1 MILIR
6 QKYKKYLIKKN
17 INERNKKKKNQKR
30 VYHKLINSIWF
41 ELFNGL
47 FWECLFCSLF

>member
-17 INERNKKKKNQKR
+17 INERNKKKKNKKR
-30 VYHKLINSIWF
+30 DIHKLSDPV
-41 ELFNGL
+41 
-47 FWECLFCSLF
+47 

>member
-17 INERNKKKKNQKR
+17 IIERNKKKKNQKR
-30 VYHKLINSIWF
+30 DIHKLSDPV
-41 ELFNGL
+41 
-47 FWECLFCSLF
+47 